1 MKKFVLATG
10 LALSLSITLC
20 GTARAHNG
28 PSEASAGLSMLPI
41 AISVAVPVA
50 VVSLTGAFVV
60 TAVQGVSGAT
70 VWVLERASDGAQ
82 ASVKVSAQVAGGAS
96 VVVGT
101 AVVVT
106 ACSAGWVLSTAGKA
120 IAFVP
125 NEIGKA
131 LLHNE
136 RVTR

>member
-1 MKKFVLATG
+1 MKKLVLATG
-10 LALSLSITLC
+10 LALSLSFTLC
-20 GTARAHNG
+20 GTARAHNN
-28 PSEASAGLSMLPI
+28 PSEASAALSMLPI
-41 AISVAVPVA
+41 AVSVVVPV
-50 VVSLTGAFVV
+50 VMVSLTGAFIV
-60 TAVQGVSGAT
+60 TAVEGASAGT
-70 VWVLERASDGAQ
+70 VWVLERASDGAK
-82 ASVKVSAQVAGGAS
+82 ASVTVSAQVAGGAS
-96 VVVGT
+96 VIVGT
-101 AVVVT
+101 AVMVT